1 MKLAYHGATHM
12 TSNLAIDIMA
22 TAQSKFTALE
32 IWANKMDPYL
42 ADHSVSELGTLLTD
56 NNVEPASFSSIEFIG
71 FRGKDYQKI
80 KDRCQQLC
88 EIGQAIG
95 CHTLVLVPSPTP
107 SAQADDAFDLFF
119 PWDKIVE
126 EYVTVLRDLANIAQP
141 YGMKLSFEFI
151 GFSWCSVRT
160 PRGAYEIVKKTDR
173 DSVGLN
179 FDTCH
184 FCGGGGDISEI
195 DALDPTKI
203 HAFHLNDMEDVPKE
217 AFHDGRRMLPGLGVL
232 PLDDICNRLKNIGYD
247 GLCSVELF
255 RKEYWQWDPYDLAN
269 KSYEAAAKILSPYFD
284 IS

>member
-12 TSNLAIDIMA
+12 PSDLVTDIKA
-22 TAQSKFTALE
+22 TAQSKFGALE
-32 IWANKMDPYL
+32 IWANKLDPYL
-42 ADHSVSELGTLLTD
+42 AKNSVADLGTLLKD

-80 KDRCQQLC
+80 QDRCKQLC
-88 EIGQAIG
+88 EIGQEIG

-107 SAQADDAFDLFF
+107 VEQAAEALDLIY
-119 PWDKIVE
+119 PWEKIVA
-126 EYVTVLRDLANIAQP
+126 EYVTVLQDLADIAKP
-141 YGMKLSFEFI
+141 YGTRLSFEFI

-160 PRGAYEIVKKTDR
+160 PRGAYEIVKKANR
-173 DSVGLN
+173 DLVGIN

-184 FCGGGGDISEI
+184 FCGGGGNIDEI
-195 DALDPTKI
+195 DALDPKRI

-217 AFHDGRRMLPGLGVL
+217 AFHDGKRLLPGLGIL
-232 PLDDICNRLKNIGYD
+232 PLDDVCSHLKNIGYD

-255 RKEYWQWDPYDLAN
+255 REEYWKWDPCDLAN
-269 KSYEAAAKILSPYFD
+269 KAYETAVKTLSPYFD